1 MTISEH
7 RMSTPAE
14 LTSRLASDIE
24 TELIMAVKARA
35 SASLVVSGG
44 RTPRPLLENLARRTL
59 PWAQIYVTLAD
70 ERWVDPSSN
79 DSNEAM
85 VRETLLNDEAAAAN
99 FIPLKNPAGDP
110 LEGQKF
116 CNESILNMPRPFDLV
131 VLGMGEDGHTASL
144 FPEVAGRALDPG
156 SEEYCLPVYPQHAPH
171 ARMSLTAR
179 AILDSRR
186 IVLHI
191 SGEKKWQVYQQ
202 ALTAGPT
209 EQLPIRLILHQDRVP
224 VDVYWLSLIH
234 I

>member
-7 RMSTPAE
+7 RMSTPEE
-14 LTSRLASDIE
+14 LTSRLASHIE
-24 TELIMAVKARA
+24 TELIMAVKARG

-44 RTPRPLLENLARRTL
+44 RTPRPLLENLARRML
-59 PWAQIYVTLAD
+59 PWSQIYVTLAD

-85 VRETLLNDEAAAAN
+85 VRETLLHGEAVAAN
-99 FIPLKNPAGDP
+99 FIPLKNPASDP
-110 LEGQKF
+110 LEGQKA
-116 CNESILNMPRPFDLV
+116 CNDSVINMPRPFDLV

-156 SEEYCLPVYPQHAPH
+156 SVEYCLPVYPQHAPH

-179 AILDSRR
+179 AIQDSRR

-202 ALTAGPT
+202 ARTAGPA
-209 EQLPIRLILHQDRVP
+209 EQLPIRVVLHQARVP
-224 VDVYWLSLIH
+224 VDVYWNP
-234 I
+234 